1 MTDDSKNIFSK
12 QIEVQRLINEKTQ
25 KDCADILGVS
35 VPTYR
40 LYEKNPNLLNIDQAL
55 KLGEFLKWDIFE
67 FFFSNILQYAI
78 KKKLIEEKKV

>member
-67 FFFSNILQYAI
+67 FFFQQYIAI
-78 KKKLIEEKKV
+78 CNKKEIN